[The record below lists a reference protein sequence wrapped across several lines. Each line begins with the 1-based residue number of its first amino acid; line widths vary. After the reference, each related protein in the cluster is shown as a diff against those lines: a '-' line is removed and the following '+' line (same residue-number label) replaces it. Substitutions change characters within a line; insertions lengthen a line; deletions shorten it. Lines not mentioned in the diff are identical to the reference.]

1 MKDLT
6 PNNIKITPADESK
19 FVKLHKMEYSQNE
32 IDKRWDFVK
41 VHDSVAIVLADM
53 EKQELIMVKQFRPPV
68 FLRNDNGFTY
78 ELCAGITDKDIP
90 LVNIAQ
96 EEILEETGY
105 DVRAEDIERISEF
118 FTAVSFAGSK
128 QTLYY
133 AEVNDSM
140 KKTNG
145 GGVGTEML
153 EIVTMPFD
161 DIEGFIY
168 DESRPKTPGLMFALI
183 WFSQHKLK
191 QQKSRPK

>member
-133 AEVNDSM
+133 AEVN
-140 KKTNG
+140 
-145 GGVGTEML
+145 ERCL
-153 EIVTMPFD
+153 
-161 DIEGFIY
+161 
-168 DESRPKTPGLMFALI
+168 R
-183 WFSQHKLK
+183 
-191 QQKSRPK
+191 